1 MNKIEKILLGL
12 CREKCTDK
20 TAHKFIEEHESGY
33 MLPIRFLRLF
43 RYLNK
48 DYPYPLNKEYKTII
62 NKLKECGLI

>member
-20 TAHKFIEEHESGY
+20 TVHKFIEEHESGY

-43 RYLNK
+43 RYLAT
-48 DYPYPLNKEYKTII
+48 DYPYPLNKEYETII
-62 NKLKECGLI
+62 NKLIGSGLI